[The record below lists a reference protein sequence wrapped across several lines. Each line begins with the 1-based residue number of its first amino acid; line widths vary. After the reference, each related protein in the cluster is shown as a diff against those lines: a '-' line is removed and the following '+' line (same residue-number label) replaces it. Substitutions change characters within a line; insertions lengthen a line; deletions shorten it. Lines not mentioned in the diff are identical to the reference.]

1 MSKPRAHRRCCM
13 VIAAALL
20 AGGCAGAGG
29 RSEERVQTV
38 ETGSG
43 RSYETMRIVVRNQRP
58 SGAASSV
65 QIVSTTGERTLL
77 GAVAPLDT
85 QTFDVT
91 LNGNWSYRL
100 VAEAA
105 GGGRVVSQLFPVS
118 EGGRVTWR
126 LPDNFLSGP

>member
-1 MSKPRAHRRCCM
+1 
-13 VIAAALL
+13 VIVAAALL
-20 AGGCAGAGG
+20 AAGCASSSG
-29 RSEERVQTV
+29 RSEEGAQIV

-43 RSYETMRIVVRNQRP
+43 PQFETMQIVVRNDRP

-65 QIVSTTGERTLL
+65 QVVSTTGERTLL

-85 QTFDVT
+85 QTFDVK

-118 EGGRVTWR
+118 EGGRVSWR